1 MVILTRAQPV
11 RTPLSPGKWHAH
23 PLRRVVGPQ
32 IFRGETRP
40 SLARRRPKRPQGS
53 PRAIRDSHRYECE
66 GALSHDASR
75 RPSARAGA
83 LSRPKTSGPSARPQK
98 ATGPSLVAQRS
109 ARHTVRSGAA
119 LRRRR
124 AALTRRT
131 FASRKIPQIIM
142 FSRQPCAPPAAPLA
156 PRLFEKLLDGMRFP
170 TRPGSSKTVG
180 LVARTGPTLH
190 GCKVA
195 NPS

>member
-1 MVILTRAQPV
+1 MRASIAVLGIVMVVLTRAQPV

-109 ARHTVRSGAA
+109 ARHTVCSGAA

-131 FASRKIPQIIM
+131 FASRKIREKHRVFTPAVCAA
-142 FSRQPCAPPAAPLA
+142 SRAAGRKKYLQ
-156 PRLFEKLLDGMRFP
+156 KY
-170 TRPGSSKTVG
+170 
-180 LVARTGPTLH
+180 
-190 GCKVA
+190 
-195 NPS
+195 